1 MKHTKR
7 FFAVLIAAVMM
18 IGLMPIINVDM
29 KASAVSLFDQRV
41 SQLRTMFPNNGYWN
55 HAVYSDSQRGDV
67 LLANWDNTYGD
78 YTSGT
83 PCATHNGQPGYGQ
96 FDCNAFD
103 GGIQCWGFA
112 NRIFYGIFGVYA
124 STVSQ
129 RWDTQNI
136 SKGDWIRM
144 SNETHS
150 AVVLSRNGDY
160 LTIVEGNR
168 DGNCKIVWDRQIHIS
183 SVNWFKHA
191 PNWESVVQTGTWP
204 YLSTSS
210 PWTTNTNARIEARLD
225 SLYYCTSIGFYYGTS
240 TNNFTKCSVPFN
252 ANVQEMAFEMNGR
265 GIQLTHGTKYFFKFF
280 IVTGGRELQSDIN
293 AFTTTGSH
301 NYSSSTISNPAT
313 CVSPGIKILS
323 CSCGATKTESIPI
336 NSNNHV
342 NTTNIATTSS
352 TCKTHGYTAGV
363 YCNDCKNYI
372 SGHVEQPLGDHQT
385 TIINARAATV
395 DAEGYSGDEYC
406 TVCQQTISYGHATPK
421 LDPSE
426 QLQSVCPWCGG
437 EHVGFFQGIIGWFHG
452 ILAAIF
458 GARY

>member
-7 FFAVLIAAVMM
+7 FFAVLVAVIMM
-18 IGLMPIINVDM
+18 MSLMPIINVDM

-191 PNWESVVQTGTWP
+191 PNWESIVNPISYIDLGKDF
-204 YLSTSS
+204 Y
-210 PWTTNTNARIEARLD
+210 AFIEA
-225 SLYYCTSIGFYYGTS
+225 SAASIHLE
-240 TNNFTKCSVPFN
+240 NVNE
-252 ANVQEMAFEMNGR
+252 NVQ
-265 GIQLTHGTKYFFKFF
+265 LTAKNDNNDPKQIWHFL
-280 IVTGGRELQSDIN
+280 RQSDGSYKIIN
-293 AFTTTGSH
+293 EYDGKCLDLSNGNPANDTNIGVYTDNGTTAQRWFIINNGSSYGIKTACGETLMDVHGAVYSAGTNIKVYQYNGSH
-301 NYSSSTISNPAT
+301 AQ
-313 CVSPGIKILS
+313 CF
-323 CSCGATKTESIPI
+323 
-336 NSNNHV
+336 
-342 NTTNIATTSS
+342 
-352 TCKTHGYTAGV
+352 
-363 YCNDCKNYI
+363 
-372 SGHVEQPLGDHQT
+372 
-385 TIINARAATV
+385 TIIYQA
-395 DAEGYSGDEYC
+395 
-406 TVCQQTISYGHATPK
+406 
-421 LDPSE
+421 
-426 QLQSVCPWCGG
+426 
-437 EHVGFFQGIIGWFHG
+437 
-452 ILAAIF
+452 
-458 GARY
+458 